1 MHTDED
7 DSLKHGLID
16 YPEEKNRW
24 RIIFLR
30 IYKKIHK
37 KRICFY
43 LFFVTLH
50 SSIETDTALQA
61 TSPIDFVR
69 EIPMLIISE
78 YVKKRTLSL
87 INQ

>member
-1 MHTDED
+1 MTWIRRLPKTRPHRLSRGKE
-7 DSLKHGLID
+7 SLKD
-16 YPEEKNRW
+16 YFFEDLQKNSQKTY
-24 RIIFLR
+24 L
-30 IYKKIHK
+30 
-37 KRICFY
+37 FY

>member
-1 MHTDED
+1 MTWIRRLPKTRTRRLSRGKE
-7 DSLKHGLID
+7 SLKD
-16 YPEEKNRW
+16 YFFEDLQKNSQKTYL
-24 RIIFLR
+24 FLS
-30 IYKKIHK
+30 
-37 KRICFY
+37 
-43 LFFVTLH
+43 FFVTLH

-78 YVKKRTLSL
+78 YVKKRTMSL